1 MQSEKT
7 VFDDV
12 ARLATGA
19 AGVVG
24 DALKQLELRL
34 RDHFE
39 RLLARMELST
49 REELEAVK
57 AMAVA
62 AREEN
67 EQLSARVAE
76 LEAVV
81 NPPTAPKAPP
91 PRRRESPA
99 RAKSAVRPKAGMRG
113 KSTSRA
119 KPGARPKPRTSR
131 K

>member
-19 AGVVG
+19 AGAMG

-34 RDHFE
+34 RDQFE
-39 RLLARMELST
+39 RLLTRMELST

-67 EQLSARVAE
+67 EQLAARIAE

-81 NPPTAPKAPP
+81 NPQKAPKSPP
-91 PRRRESPA
+91 PRRRKSPSRAESASRP
-99 RAKSAVRPKAGMRG
+99 SAGTRG
-113 KSTSRA
+113 KSTSRT
-119 KPGARPKPRTSR
+119 KPGARPKPRTPR